1 MNFWKTLRRVG
12 HLVLAVLA
20 VIAVLAAVV
29 RNADSTDS
37 NWNLRIGDEA
47 KARAKNADTS
57 GL

>member
-20 VIAVLAAVV
+20 VIAVLAAIV
-29 RNADSTDS
+29 RSADATDS
-37 NWNLRIGDEA
+37 GWNAWSGISTRPHA
-47 KARAKNADTS
+47 KSADTS